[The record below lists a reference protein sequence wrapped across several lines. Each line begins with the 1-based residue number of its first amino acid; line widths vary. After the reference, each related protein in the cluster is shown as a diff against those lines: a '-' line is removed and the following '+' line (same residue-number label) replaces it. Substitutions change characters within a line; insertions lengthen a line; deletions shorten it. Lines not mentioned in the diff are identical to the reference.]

1 MSPADYAQEQG
12 FFDLLKVMGE
22 YSAVPPAISDV
33 KTAVNEKTVK
43 VIVKLPP
50 SRKDCPLFKYKS
62 VQVNYKKATFLAKNE
77 SVVVDL
83 SAYFKEKG
91 ESDSV
96 EVDLTELSNEVSY
109 QIKARLENENGWGGW
124 SGGVEC
130 KLDSESSDSDKE
142 SPSSESETS
151 SETSSE
157 SSSDSS
163 SESEEEPKPKSK
175 GKALKRAEK
184 KGEPKSK
191 PASKPESKPKSE
203 SKPESKPKSEPK
215 PEPKQIAKSEIK
227 SEIKSEPKQEDKPNE
242 PEPKPEAK
250 VEPATPDAASLL
262 AFLQS
267 NNLAPLEQL
276 APSLFTSFR
285 TADGLPLL
293 HALILN
299 STNPHTTKPALRL
312 LLSKGCDLNE
322 DVRTVRLWEW
332 DKP

>member
-96 EVDLTELSNEVSY
+96 EVDLTELSNEFSY

-142 SPSSESETS
+142 LPSAESETS
-151 SETSSE
+151 SKFSSDTSS
-157 SSSDSS
+157 DTS
-163 SESEEEPKPKSK
+163 SESEEEPQPKPK
-175 GKALKRAEK
+175 GKALKRMEK
-184 KGEPKSK
+184 KGEPKS
-191 PASKPESKPKSE
+191 ESKPKSGP
-203 SKPESKPKSEPK
+203 KPESKQIVKSEV
-215 PEPKQIAKSEIK
+215 
-227 SEIKSEPKQEDKPNE
+227 KSEPKQEVKPSE
-242 PEPKPEAK
+242 PEPEPEAK
-250 VEPATPDAASLL
+250 IEPATPDAASLL

-267 NNLAPLEQL
+267 NNLSPLEQL
-276 APSLFTSFR
+276 PPSLFTSFR

-299 STNPHTTKPALRL
+299 SANPHNAKAALRL

>member
-142 SPSSESETS
+142 LPSAESETS
-151 SETSSE
+151 SKFSSDTSS
-157 SSSDSS
+157 DTS
-163 SESEEEPKPKSK
+163 SESEEEPQPKPK
-175 GKALKRAEK
+175 GKALKRMEK
-184 KGEPKSK
+184 KCE
-191 PASKPESKPKSE
+191 PKSE
-203 SKPESKPKSEPK
+203 SKPKSGPK
-215 PEPKQIAKSEIK
+215 PESKQIVKSEV
-227 SEIKSEPKQEDKPNE
+227 KSEPKQEVKPSE
-242 PEPKPEAK
+242 PEPEPEAK
-250 VEPATPDAASLL
+250 IEPATPDAASLL

-267 NNLAPLEQL
+267 NNLSPLEQL
-276 APSLFTSFR
+276 PPSLFTSFR

-299 STNPHTTKPALRL
+299 SANPHNAKAALRL

>member
-142 SPSSESETS
+142 LPSAESETS
-151 SETSSE
+151 SKFSSDTSS
-157 SSSDSS
+157 DTS
-163 SESEEEPKPKSK
+163 SESEEEPQPKPK
-175 GKALKRAEK
+175 GKALKRMEK
-184 KGEPKSK
+184 KGEPKS
-191 PASKPESKPKSE
+191 ESKPKSGP
-203 SKPESKPKSEPK
+203 KPESKQIVKSEV
-215 PEPKQIAKSEIK
+215 
-227 SEIKSEPKQEDKPNE
+227 KSEPKQEVKPSE
-242 PEPKPEAK
+242 PEPEPEAK
-250 VEPATPDAASLL
+250 IEPATPDAASLL

-267 NNLAPLEQL
+267 NNLSPLEQL
-276 APSLFTSFR
+276 PPSLFTSFR

-299 STNPHTTKPALRL
+299 SANPHNAKAALRL

>member
-43 VIVKLPP
+43 VIVKLPS

-109 QIKARLENENGWGGW
+109 QIKARLENENGWGSW

-142 SPSSESETS
+142 SPSSESES
-151 SETSSE
+151 ASETSSDT
-157 SSSDSS
+157 SSDSS
-163 SESEEEPKPKSK
+163 SESEEEPKPK
-175 GKALKRAEK
+175 GKALKRTEK
-184 KGEPKSK
+184 KVEPKSK
-191 PASKPESKPKSE
+191 PASKPEPKPKS
-203 SKPESKPKSEPK
+203 ESKPKSEPK
-215 PEPKQIAKSEIK
+215 PEPKQIAESEIK

-250 VEPATPDAASLL
+250 VEPATPDASSLL

-293 HALILN
+293 HAVILN
-299 STNPHTTKPALRL
+299 STNPHATKPALRL

-322 DVRTVRLWEW
+322 DVRTVPLLER